1 MNIENRATKIMLKN
15 MPSYM
20 VEELIALYK
29 IPSPYKEILIM
40 TCVKEYTQFKAMK
53 ELGREGIH
61 LSFRSFTR
69 KQAVALE
76 KFRVAHIFYKDS

>member
-1 MNIENRATKIMLKN
+1 MLKN
-15 MPSYM
+15 MPAYM

-40 TCVKEYTQFKAMK
+40 TCAKEYSQFKAMK
-53 ELGREGIH
+53 ELGKIGIN

-69 KQAVALE
+69 KHAAALE
-76 KFRVAHIFYKDS
+76 KFRLAHIFYKDN